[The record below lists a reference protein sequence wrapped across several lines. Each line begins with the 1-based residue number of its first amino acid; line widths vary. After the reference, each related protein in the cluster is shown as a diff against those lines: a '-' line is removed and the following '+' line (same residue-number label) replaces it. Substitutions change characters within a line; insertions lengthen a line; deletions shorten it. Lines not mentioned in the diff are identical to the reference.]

1 MTSAHTNV
9 VTSLPRFL
17 PPNDIMCLYISE
29 NNMKDLIRLPVP
41 VTANDQIHNIPFY
54 VQCVTLT
61 LVGLWCPLLYL
72 VGTWLNDCSPVGTY
86 IHSHAN
92 DLESRCVSW
101 INAPPPAQLAYI
113 QIILSQHIKYL
124 VVMQGSYHIQRW
136 QMTIFR
142 SVTAAHNSIG
152 TRTYWWMIST

>member
-17 PPNDIMCLYISE
+17 PPNDIMCLYRRTIWKTWSGSRFRSRPMIKFTISHFTS
-29 NNMKDLIRLPVP
+29 NVW
-41 VTANDQIHNIPFY
+41 HW
-54 VQCVTLT
+54 
-61 LVGLWCPLLYL
+61 LWWGCGAPLLYL
-72 VGTWLNDCSPVGTY
+72 VSTWLNDCSPVGTY

-101 INAPPPAQLAYI
+101 INAPHLRSYI

-124 VVMQGSYHIQRW
+124 VVMQGSYHTA
-136 QMTIFR
+136 MTIFR